1 MSGMTDDELTHRVAK
16 LEHEHAATR
25 WYVGRVDRDLAE
37 IGTTQVEHG
46 RKLDNLTGDVQELKG
61 DMQELKGMHQSTQ
74 AEIRSLTQL
83 VGQVLE
89 RLPEPPHE

>member
-1 MSGMTDDELTHRVAK
+1 MTDDELANRVA
-16 LEHEHAATR
+16 AATR

-46 RKLDNLTGDVQELKG
+46 RKLDDLIGDV
-61 DMQELKGMHQSTQ
+61 QELKGMHQSTQ

-89 RLPEPPHE
+89 RLPEPPRE